1 MNRFIMSLFYYNS
14 DDEETDIINNTKLNA
29 GGGSSG
35 SGSSG
40 SGSSGINTNITY
52 TIPPYQYNSIYA
64 YPRRYK

>member
-1 MNRFIMSLFYYNS
+1 MDRFIMSLFYYNS

-29 GGGSSG
+29 GS

-40 SGSSGINTNITY
+40 GSSINTNITY

>member
-1 MNRFIMSLFYYNS
+1 MDRFIMSLFYYNS

-29 GGGSSG
+29 GGGSG
-35 SGSSG
+35 GSS
-40 SGSSGINTNITY
+40 INTNITY

>member
-1 MNRFIMSLFYYNS
+1 MSLFYYNS

-29 GGGSSG
+29 GGSGGSS
-35 SGSSG
+35 
-40 SGSSGINTNITY
+40 INTNITY

>member
-1 MNRFIMSLFYYNS
+1 MDRFIMSLFYYNS

-29 GGGSSG
+29 GGSGGSSG
-35 SGSSG
+35 GSS
-40 SGSSGINTNITY
+40 INTNITY

>member
-35 SGSSG
+35 G

>member
-35 SGSSG
+35 S
-40 SGSSGINTNITY
+40 SGINTNITY

>member
-1 MNRFIMSLFYYNS
+1 MDRFIMSLFYYNS

-29 GGGSSG
+29 GG

-40 SGSSGINTNITY
+40 GSGGSSINTNITY